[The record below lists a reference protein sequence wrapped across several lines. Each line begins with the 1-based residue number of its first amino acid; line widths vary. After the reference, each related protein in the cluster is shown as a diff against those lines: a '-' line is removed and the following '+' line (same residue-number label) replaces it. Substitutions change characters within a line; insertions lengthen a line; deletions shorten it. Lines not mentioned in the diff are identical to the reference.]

1 MELDFTL
8 KISATRIFSRR
19 MKLTIDRI
27 KQVLNERIGP
37 YEGIGGCPFCHQ
49 NEWTA
54 STGYVFLAVQDD
66 PDNIR
71 LGGRGLPLFPLT
83 CTTCGNTLFFNLMV
97 LGLGELIEVDETKET
112 EKRSGK
118 ETSVK
123 Q

>member
-1 MELDFTL
+1 MKFT
-8 KISATRIFSRR
+8 SES
-19 MKLTIDRI
+19 IDR
-27 KQVLNERIGP
+27 VMRALNERTAETP
-37 YEGIGGCPFCHQ
+37 EEFTTCSFCHHR
-49 NEWTA
+49 EWTV

-66 PDNIR
+66 PGNIQ

-97 LGLGELIEVDETKET
+97 LGLGDLLQTDEKKET
-112 EKRSGK
+112 EERSAK